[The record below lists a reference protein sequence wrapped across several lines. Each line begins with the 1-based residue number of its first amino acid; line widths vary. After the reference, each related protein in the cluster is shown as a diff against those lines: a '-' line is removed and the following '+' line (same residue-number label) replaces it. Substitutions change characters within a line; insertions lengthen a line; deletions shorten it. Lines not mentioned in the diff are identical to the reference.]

1 MAEGTTARPAR
12 LDSSAP
18 HIPNARSY
26 GDLVDWG
33 QQPDAIEGASRSS
46 GRLSRPALVQQV
58 AVRERLELDRRDTA
72 FRGGR
77 QPIVVR
83 DRTVILVDDGL
94 ATGSTMLAAAT
105 AVKGANPKAVVV
117 AVPVAAPET
126 CQSLRSHVDDVVCA
140 ATPEPF
146 RAVGLWYRDF
156 AQVDDA
162 EVHTLLESR
171 VRDDFPRS

>member
-1 MAEGTTARPAR
+1 VRKLGMPGHEEYAIGAIATGGVRIINEEAIRTFGVTNAEIEAVTA
-12 LDSSAP
+12 
-18 HIPNARSY
+18 
-26 GDLVDWG
+26 
-33 QQPDAIEGASRSS
+33 E
-46 GRLSRPALVQQV
+46 
-58 AVRERLELDRRDTA
+58 ERLELERREHRYRD
-72 FRGGR
+72 GR
-77 QPIVVR
+77 SAPDI
-83 DRTVILVDDGL
+83 DGKTVILVDDGL

-105 AVKGANPKAVVV
+105 AVRGANPKAVVV